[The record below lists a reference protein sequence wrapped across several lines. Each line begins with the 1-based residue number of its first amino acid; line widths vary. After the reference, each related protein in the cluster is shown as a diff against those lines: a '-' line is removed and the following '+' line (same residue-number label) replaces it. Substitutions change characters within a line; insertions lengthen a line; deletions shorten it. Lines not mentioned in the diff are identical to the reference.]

1 VSSHLAAL
9 AVAFVVVAGIGI
21 FLLANIPLFYAACGV
36 VALVVLL
43 AAVSLDSE
51 DPDPTVRS

>member
-1 VSSHLAAL
+1 MSAHLAAL
-9 AVAFVVVAGIGI
+9 ALAFTVAVGVGI

-43 AAVSLDSE
+43 AAVALDTE
-51 DPDPTVRS
+51 DPDRTVRN